1 MKGKMKKLNK
11 EMNFSKLIKQPMT
24 TRSDLEFLAK
34 KLDLEPI
41 RIVWLK
47 EADPNYKGFRIINL
61 GNPTI
66 SGTHWCSTYDGKYFD
81 SFGLVPP
88 EKLDHLEWIPLQIQN
103 QDYGGCGSYA
113 LLWLWYAKEGELD
126 QFYNHFTILN

>member
-1 MKGKMKKLNK
+1 MKGRMKKLNK
-11 EMNFSKLIKQPMT
+11 AMHFSKLIKQPMT

-47 EADPNYKGFRIINL
+47 DADPNYKGFRIINL
-61 GNPTI
+61 GNPQI
-66 SGTHWCSTYDGKYFD
+66 GGSHWIATYDGKYFD

-88 EKLDHLEWIPLQIQN
+88 EKLDHLEWIPLKIQN
-103 QDYGGCGSYA
+103 HSFGGCGSYA
-113 LLWLWYAKEGELD
+113 LLWLWYAKQGELD
-126 QFYNHFTILN
+126 QFYNLFETLN